1 MLDDEGSLVVLFSLV
16 GVVIVQFFLVVIL
29 YNGENKFFN
38 VVVGVV
44 FFNVVEFE
52 EIGLVQ
58 LWLVLN
64 ISVLI

>member
-64 ISVLI
+64 MSVLI

>member
-38 VVVGVV
+38 IVVGVV

-64 ISVLI
+64 MSVLI